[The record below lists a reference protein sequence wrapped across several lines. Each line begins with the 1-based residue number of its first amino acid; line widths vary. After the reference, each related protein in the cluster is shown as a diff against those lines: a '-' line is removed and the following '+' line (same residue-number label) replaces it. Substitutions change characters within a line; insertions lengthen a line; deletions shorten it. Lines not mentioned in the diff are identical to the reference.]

1 MAVLVLLVA
10 RDRAHALLDLFRV
23 EQVELSQKTFQ
34 RRQPMRVIAPPIVI
48 AAMRPFPLSDFGDE
62 QVAQLVEPVHPG
74 LRHSHGGTAGP
85 VASALRMSMGAFMPP
100 AARRRRCRSSRHAS
114 PALRGHA
121 LTGPRCLRDAAAAP
135 GTGYRNSSP
144 RRGSRPRW
152 AASRRTRLALRVA
165 SG

>member
-74 LRHSHGGTAGP
+74 LRHRHGAPEGAALPRRVDHQLTVWPGGTA
-85 VASALRMSMGAFMPP
+85 VATRAGATD
-100 AARRRRCRSSRHAS
+100 
-114 PALRGHA
+114 
-121 LTGPRCLRDAAAAP
+121 TG
-135 GTGYRNSSP
+135 G
-144 RRGSRPRW
+144 
-152 AASRRTRLALRVA
+152 VA
-165 SG
+165 